1 MPITQSTDDY
11 VSKSPIF
18 SMELANGQLSVIDD
32 VDDEMMLHEVCF
44 EGTEEE
50 HEANV
55 EDMRIA

>member
-1 MPITQSTDDY
+1 
-11 VSKSPIF
+11 
-18 SMELANGQLSVIDD
+18 MELGNGQLSVIDD